1 MSLAWKMFVTHQLCA
16 GNKHP
21 ADPFLEPGHHQR
33 QLCPDQPGVYVWCG
47 HACQNLDLQK
57 DESVGKTLENLS
69 ALISAMV
76 HSQTHEP
83 DNI

>member
-1 MSLAWKMFVTHQLCA
+1 MFGAAT
-16 GNKHP
+16 P
-21 ADPFLEPGHHQR
+21 AKI
-33 QLCPDQPGVYVWCG
+33 
-47 HACQNLDLQK
+47 LDLQK